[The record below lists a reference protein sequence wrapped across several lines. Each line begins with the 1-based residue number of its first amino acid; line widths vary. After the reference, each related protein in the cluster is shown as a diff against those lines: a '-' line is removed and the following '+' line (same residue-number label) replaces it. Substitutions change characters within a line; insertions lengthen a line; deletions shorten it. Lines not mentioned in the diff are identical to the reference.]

1 MWYARL
7 PSCSMKSLEAPSE
20 TRHFAT
26 KYGQRFFQF
35 TVGGEIVSSK
45 LDEVILEDSK
55 TILYGKLE

>member
-1 MWYARL
+1 
-7 PSCSMKSLEAPSE
+7 MKSLEAPSE